1 MNQPKPTGKKCYPI
15 DLAIRIEQFI
25 NDVARQQMVT
35 GISIEQRDA
44 TLEAIK
50 LQKEIKA

>member
-1 MNQPKPTGKKCYPI
+1 MNKPKPSGKKCYPI
-15 DLAIRIEQFI
+15 DLAMRMEQFI
-25 NDVARQQMVT
+25 NDVAKQQLVT
-35 GISIEQRDA
+35 GISIEHRDA